1 METALIIYLYF
12 TLVSIFEACLLILG
26 LILVGFL
33 VRGLSFATIED
44 KWPEKGTAVSKGI
57 KWAGIPFI
65 VIMLMDAFLP
75 STTTIKYMIGGTAV
89 MASSELD
96 GIEKLPQ
103 SIVDAANLFLE
114 EAKEHK
120 PTDK

>member
-12 TLVSIFEACLLILG
+12 TLVTIVEVCLVILG
-26 LILVGFL
+26 LVLGGFL
-33 VRGLSFATIED
+33 VRGIAFAAVQEE
-44 KWPEKGTAVSKGI
+44 WPEKGSAVSKGI

-65 VIMLMDAFLP
+65 VIMLMGAFLP

-89 MASSELD
+89 MAASELD

-103 SIVDAANLFLE
+103 SIVDAANLFLD
-114 EAKEHK
+114 EAKEHES
-120 PTDK
+120 TDK

>member
-12 TLVSIFEACLLILG
+12 TLVSIFEVCLLISG

-33 VRGLSFATIED
+33 VRGLAFAAVHD
-44 KWPEKGTAVSKGI
+44 KWPEKDTAASKGI

-65 VIMLMDAFLP
+65 VIMLVGAFLP
-75 STTTIKYMIGGTAV
+75 SITTIKYMIGGTAV
-89 MASSELD
+89 MAASELD

-114 EAKEHK
+114 ETKE
-120 PTDK
+120 TDTSE